1 MPHFDFCST
10 FADVMQGKLGNIVD
24 ANEKTLYD
32 EIFNK
37 VSSYNDIDTSIP
49 TLVIGID
56 LAKSIIPDFSVLHR
70 GSGDL
75 YWTFTKR
82 ERRSDNAEDLLKFKR
97 LCVKKYTERFRYE
110 YVNFTCYTYS
120 RIKKFINYI
129 DGSDYKVC
137 FLTKDSRFVFIYS
150 KRYNMVW
157 GLSLSLCDYINVDRK
172 KVLKRLR
179 NNPKNHFVN
188 GVSFAD
194 PDIRNI
200 IGDDTH
206 LIPPLLSYFAKK

>member
-1 MPHFDFCST
+1 
-10 FADVMQGKLGNIVD
+10 MQRKLGNIVD
-24 ANEKTLYD
+24 VNDKTIYD

-37 VSSYNDIDTSIP
+37 VSSYDDIDTTLP

-56 LAKSIIPDFSVLHR
+56 LAKTIMPNFSILHR

-75 YWTFTKR
+75 FWTFTKR
-82 ERRSDNAEDLLKFKR
+82 ERRSDNTEDLSEFKT
-97 LCVKKYTERFRYE
+97 LCVRRYAESFRYE

-120 RIKKFINYI
+120 RIKKFLNYI
-129 DGSDYKVC
+129 DGADNKVC
-137 FLTKDSRFVFIYS
+137 FVTKDSRFVFIYS
-150 KRYNMVW
+150 ERYKTVW
-157 GLSLSLCDYINVDRK
+157 GLSLSLCDYINVDKK
-172 KVLKRLR
+172 KVLQRLR
-179 NNPKNHFVN
+179 SNPNNHFVN

-206 LIPPLLSYFAKK
+206 LIPPLLCYFTKK